1 MQINLEQKITPLFST
16 PIYSSILDLNYDVN
30 DAVISTE
37 YERVQADNGFMSKNK
52 NLLDEVKLSGIRI
65 SIIKCISEFMHDI
78 MGVDRSIQFKII
90 NSWAN
95 KHVKNDFAHSH
106 HHSNSFLSGVL
117 FVITPPDSGNLR
129 FHKNP
134 LIPTFNNNIITL
146 DLDKDAPKHI
156 INLETWDI
164 KPGRGKL
171 ILFPSHLT
179 HSVTK
184 NLVDQERYTIAFN
197 VFVNGTL
204 GKDGVDKLILQ

>member
-1 MQINLEQKITPLFST
+1 MSTNLEQKITPLFST
-16 PIYSSILDLNYDVN
+16 PIYSSLLDLNYDIN
-30 DAVISTE
+30 DAVISAE
-37 YERVQADNGFMSKNK
+37 YERVIADNGYMSKNK
-52 NLLDEVKLSGIRI
+52 NLLNEVKLSGLRI
-65 SIIKCISEFMHDI
+65 SIIKSISEFMHDI
-78 MGVDRSIQFKII
+78 IGIDRSIQFKII

-95 KHVKNDFAHSH
+95 KHVSNDFAHAH

-134 LIPTFNNNIITL
+134 LIPTFNNQIITL
-146 DLDKDAPKHI
+146 DLDNSAPKHL
-156 INLETWDI
+156 INLDTWDI

-171 ILFPSHLT
+171 IIFPSHLT

-197 VFVNGTL
+197 VFVSGTL
-204 GKDGVDKLILQ
+204 GKDGVDELML